1 MQKLLI
7 PIMIAAGLL
16 TLTACGGEPDDDLA
30 RNCAVERTE
39 VERFSLCLPD
49 GWVAST
55 QQFGEQGN
63 FVVNI
68 QDDGVLGVVMQMH
81 IKKDPLQQ
89 PVRDKMAF
97 ARQAVEISRASAP
110 NYSPVSTEPTTIN
123 GEETLLHIF
132 DATPGEDA
140 ETMRYYQF
148 VTIYGSVAYGFTG
161 VLFAGENEELREA
174 LVDVLKNVRFG

>member
-16 TLTACGGEPDDDLA
+16 TLTACGGEPNDDLA
-30 RNCAVERTE
+30 RNCAVERVE
-39 VERFSLCLPD
+39 IERFSLCLPN
-49 GWVAST
+49 GWVAAT

-68 QDDGVLGVVMQMH
+68 QDDGVLGIVMQMH
-81 IKKDPLQQ
+81 VKKDPLEQ
-89 PVRDKMAF
+89 PVGDKMAF

-110 NYSPVSTEPTTIN
+110 NYEPVSTEPVTIN

-140 ETMRYYQF
+140 ETLRYYQF
-148 VTIYGSVAYGFTG
+148 VAINGGIAYGFTG
-161 VLFAGENEELREA
+161 VLFAGENEDLRET
-174 LVDVLKNVRFG
+174 LVDVLTNIKFG